1 MTDPFA
7 AIRPYNDDE
16 VRPTIGRLLESRDL
30 LDALLRLRLGERGST
45 FGGLL
50 RPLLRGYLR
59 RQLKDVTSVQ
69 DLQMKVK
76 FYVERMIDDTTD
88 GFEVSGLEALD
99 ASKAHL
105 FVSNHRDITMDP
117 AFTNYALHRAE
128 HDTLRIAIGDNLLTE
143 QWVSDLMRLNK
154 SFIVQRSVSGP
165 RELLAASKLLSQY
178 IRHSVQED
186 NVPVWIAQREGRAK
200 DGIDRTEP
208 AVIKMLSLSRNKSE
222 ESFGEHIAALHIVP
236 VTISYE
242 LDPCDALKARE
253 LKERDETGSYEKSD
267 QEDVTSIGL
276 GISGQKGRVHVA
288 FGKPLRSDLDSP
300 DAVANAVDVQILRG
314 YRLHPVN
321 VWAYQRLHGE
331 ADLRGLEVHEG
342 SITESEF
349 TARIDALDES
359 IRPYALASYAN
370 ALRSAMELVRPS

>member
-16 VRPTIGRLLESRDL
+16 VRPTIDRLLESRDL

-186 NVPVWIAQREGRAK
+186 DVPVWIAQREGRAK

-222 ESFGEHIAALHIVP
+222 ESFGEHIAALRIVP

-242 LDPCDALKARE
+242 LDPCDGLKAQE

-300 DAVANAVDVQILRG
+300 DAVANAVDAQILRG

-331 ADLRGLEVHEG
+331 ADLQGLEVHEG